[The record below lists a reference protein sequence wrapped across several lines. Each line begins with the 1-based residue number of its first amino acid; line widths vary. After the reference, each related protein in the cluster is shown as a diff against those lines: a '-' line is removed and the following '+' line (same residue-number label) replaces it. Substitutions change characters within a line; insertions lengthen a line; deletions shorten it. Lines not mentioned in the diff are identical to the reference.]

1 MSLLYSAD
9 SALVHFNIA
18 TTFYFPIHFRLD
30 TDESGDLDLD
40 EVIAMK
46 ETWARE
52 ENKRAMV
59 SKVEVDAMKT
69 GWAEK
74 EDRILGLYYA

>member
-1 MSLLYSAD
+1 MSLLYSTD
-9 SALVHFNIA
+9 SALVHLDSSQQQ
-18 TTFYFPIHFRLD
+18 TFHSTSRLD